1 VANLQKQ
8 GHPIELMLIDNGY
21 SWQECIFVIK
31 GSDLDVAHELLNFM
45 LEPECA
51 IAVAVAQNYPS
62 SLDPSKVE
70 MPEAVKKIPT
80 FDPTGTLKGFLW
92 ADPPFWNSNQVKF
105 GEMWDRI
112 KAGG

>member
-1 VANLQKQ
+1 MV
-8 GHPIELMLIDNGY
+8 DNAY

-31 GSDLDVAHELLNFM
+31 GSDLDIAHELLNFM
-45 LEPECA
+45 LEPECS
-51 IAVAVAQNYPS
+51 IAVALAQKYPS
-62 SLDPSKVE
+62 SLDPSKVK
-70 MPEAVKKIPT
+70 MPDDVKKIPT
-80 FDPTGTLKGFLW
+80 FDPTGTLNGFLW